1 MKGKNPI
8 AQELTITL
16 LRELHAAE
24 RKAVRE
30 NARRDLKGDTPAVE
44 QLDLCVMMAGQ
55 SRISGFSALAKS
67 IVARQTNQNSE
78 KITKLD
84 IYVRMKNGE
93 IKPSSANNTVDRI
106 HDGVRKLKEEEI
118 EALCGGFAD
127 ESNRLFWK
135 NEIYIQFPD
144 LQAQDVE
151 GGPVMD
157 CLQATWNNLTSDQRE
172 FARIKHR
179 QYANWFQEL
188 DGEAPEEDAHRE
200 SSQTGLYAYLE
211 DKDTGMSQEKIAEEL
226 GMDKDTLGNYKKAWE
241 KFEANNCEGRFPR
254 NRLSRE
260 RLLYLAV
267 RMDMSFERTV
277 CMLAKAGYGF
287 RDSDMDRIV
296 AGYLLGGEYTKEQAL
311 EKLHPKAK

>member
-16 LRELHAAE
+16 LSELTPAE
-24 RKAVRE
+24 RIAVWK
-30 NARRDLKGDTPAVE
+30 NARRDLDGDTPAVE
-44 QLDLCVMMAGQ
+44 QLDLCVMMAGE

-67 IVARQTNQNSE
+67 IVARQTNQNSK

-84 IYVRMKNGE
+84 LYVRMKNGE

-118 EALCGGFAD
+118 EALCSGFAD

-144 LQAQDVE
+144 LQARDVE

-172 FARIKHR
+172 LARIKNP
-179 QYANWFQEL
+179 QYAKWFQEL

-200 SSQTGLYAYLE
+200 SPQTGLYAYLE
-211 DKDTGMSQEKIAEEL
+211 DTGMSQEKIAEEL
-226 GMDKDTLGNYKKAWE
+226 GMDKDTLGNYKRAWE
-241 KFEANNCEGRFPR
+241 RFEANNCEGRFPR

-296 AGYLLGGEYTKEQAL
+296 AGYLLGLGGEYTKEQAL
-311 EKLHPKAK
+311 NKLHPKAK